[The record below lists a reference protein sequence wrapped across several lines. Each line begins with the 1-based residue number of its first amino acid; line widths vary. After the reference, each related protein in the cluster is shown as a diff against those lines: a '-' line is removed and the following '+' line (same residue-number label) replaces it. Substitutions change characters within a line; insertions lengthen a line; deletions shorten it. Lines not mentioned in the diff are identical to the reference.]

1 MRTPM
6 SPGWHNYGF
15 ATGLAIA
22 AISMIAL
29 AVVVNINPAPTVQ
42 GGLAAGGVLVGAG
55 IALANVVG
63 VTVNVVNK
71 VRQIRA

>member
-6 SPGWHNYGF
+6 SPGWYNSGL
-15 ATGLAIA
+15 ATGLVVA
-22 AISMIAL
+22 AISMAAL
-29 AVVVNINPAPTVQ
+29 VIVVNINPAPTVQ